1 MLKLSDSNII
11 KAKYCFAKFLIITE
25 WRIIRE
31 RFPRSKRR
39 FLEDFK
45 ILSRQEK
52 LHGIIIQYC
61 NYPKNTFERQ
71 HQALSQCP
79 RRLNYVLLE
88 LQGQKSLLSSAI
100 TRGNDLIPLIK
111 FLMFKNALP
120 KELSYVNVIKVKFFT
135 AIYYS
140 KLNVK
145 T

>member
-1 MLKLSDSNII
+1 MELSSSTVIIPKIPLKDSIEHFHSAQGDSIMCFWNCRVKRVLS
-11 KAKYCFAKFLIITE
+11 
-25 WRIIRE
+25 
-31 RFPRSKRR
+31 
-39 FLEDFK
+39 
-45 ILSRQEK
+45 
-52 LHGIIIQYC
+52 
-61 NYPKNTFERQ
+61 
-71 HQALSQCP
+71 
-79 RRLNYVLLE
+79 
-88 LQGQKSLLSSAI
+88 SSAI